1 MTVVRIV
8 IFALSSISLIGFTKD
23 LFLLYTLLDNVF
35 VMMVAS
41 VVTYIFLNYQK
52 QVDYL
57 IPAIVSYP
65 FLLFFLCGNQRVML
79 VFCDWEK
86 WQIIIYKIIKVI
98 GATYFLVYGSCLIVL
113 ELVKD

>member
-1 MTVVRIV
+1 MTCVRIV
-8 IFALSSISLIGFTKD
+8 IFTLSSISLIGLTKD
-23 LFLLYTLLDNVF
+23 MFLLYTLLDNIF

-57 IPAIVSYP
+57 IPAIVCYP
-65 FLLFFLCGNQRVML
+65 ILLFFMCGNQRVML

-86 WQIIIYKIIKVI
+86 WQVIFYKFIKII
-98 GATYFLVYGSCLIVL
+98 GTTYFLVYGSCLIVL
-113 ELVKD
+113 NLVKD